1 MRTNTRFLTALAVCM
16 GAMLA
21 AQPAAA
27 QICSGQ
33 PTLQG
38 ARSVNVS
45 SGASF
50 FDGGKTYGANFT
62 VGSEWLVGGGFGYTD
77 FDDTTLSQKTISG
90 VAGWEYEDG
99 SGFAACPNLG
109 ASYGFG
115 LELSGVDLTSWTIS
129 PGVSLGYEAMV
140 SQTLSVVPTGSGS
153 LVYQDLTADAGIGG
167 EASDSETYGM
177 IGLGLGLIVND
188 LFGFGPSVSF
198 PLGLDGGDTRFGLS
212 ATVGIGN

>member
-1 MRTNTRFLTALAVCM
+1 MTSSKRLFSSVAICVGT
-16 GAMLA
+16 MLA

-27 QICSGQ
+27 QICSGA

-38 ARSVNVS
+38 TRSLNVS

-50 FDGGKTYGANFT
+50 FDGGKTYGASFT
-62 VGSEWLVGGGFGYTD
+62 AGSNWLVGGGFGYTD
-77 FDDTTLSQKTISG
+77 FDDTTLSLKTISG
-90 VAGWEYEDG
+90 SAGWEYEDG

-129 PGVSLGYEAMV
+129 PGVSLGYEAVV

-153 LVYQDLTADAGIGG
+153 LVYQDLNADAGIGG
-167 EASDSETYGM
+167 EASESETYGM

-198 PLGLDGGDTRFGLS
+198 PVGLDGGDTRFGLS